1 MVGVGKEGE
10 REVVEQREEDGKK
23 GEKVEGKE
31 EKEKEEEVAKQ
42 EVEEEETAKQ
52 KVAKQEVGKEE
63 TAKQEMEE
71 VETAKQEM
79 EEVESAKQEVE
90 EEETA
95 KQEVGKEETV
105 KQEMEEV
112 ETAKQEVEQE
122 EMAKQEVAKQEVPS
136 RKWGKEE
143 TVKQEMEEVET
154 AKQEVET
161 AKQEVEEE
169 ETAEQEMEEVETA
182 KQDKE
187 ENEEEEVDKDMDG
200 KYFDDESDESS
211 DILHHPALLKGKLDT
226 TIPTIEGEDTLKTI
240 EGKRSCFPKPYDFLP
255 PFSQLTHLSLANNK
269 ICDDEELLAVCLFPA
284 LTKLTIYNNPI
295 TLNAGKKPQLV
306 IAMLKER
313 LGMEVV
319 TTKPQPAARPPPLN
333 VFNPKR
339 KIDTH
344 IPKIPKKPLMLETA
358 RRLLGLECAESGCG
372 GAQRGQ
378 AGARAGA
385 AGLAGH
391 AVTEPV
397 SAPQASGKTEGSVP
411 DPTIT
416 PEKHQGEAT
425 AEEGP
430 VEGFFMT
437 QVEDAAM
444 TTEDMAVL
452 EETQTEVP
460 SVATDV
466 PEKYRGYEE
475 LLDATTDPYFVDPV
489 GIQQNVQ
496 QLEWRLRKLQ
506 LYPDPCARVN
516 LSQQHFQPK
525 HRKPQKPPERTCHRS
540 KAEQMEEILRTMRE
554 QRALT
559 VIPLARVLRVK
570 DASSQEYR
578 EAAALLRVMQQ
589 KYSQMRRR
597 LTANFTK
604 LHDECVQLKGKMP
617 EAERP
622 PHSFTS
628 LEEPSCSSLD

>member
-71 VETAKQEM
+71 VETAKQE
-79 EEVESAKQEVE
+79 VE

-95 KQEVGKEETV
+95 KQEVGKEEIV

-122 EMAKQEVAKQEVPS
+122 EMAKQEVAKQEV
-136 RKWGKEE
+136 GKEE

-154 AKQEVET
+154 AKQDKEER
-161 AKQEVEEE
+161 EEE
-169 ETAEQEMEEVETA
+169 EL
-182 KQDKE
+182 
-187 ENEEEEVDKDMDG
+187 DKDMDG
-200 KYFDDESDESS
+200 KYSDDESDESS

-226 TIPTIEGEDTLKTI
+226 TFPAIEGEDTLKTL
-240 EGKRSCFPKPYDFLP
+240 EGKRLCYPKPIYDFLP

-295 TLNAGKKPQLV
+295 TLNAEKKPQLV

-358 RRLLGLECAESGCG
+358 RRLLGLECAEPGCG
-372 GAQRGQ
+372 GAQRGE

-397 SAPQASGKTEGSVP
+397 SAPQASGKTDGSVP

-416 PEKHQGEAT
+416 PEKQQGEAT

-452 EETQTEVP
+452 EETQTEVA

-516 LSQQHFQPK
+516 LLQQHSQPK
-525 HRKPQKPPERTCHRS
+525 DRKPQKLPERTCHRS
-540 KAEQMEEILRTMRE
+540 KAEQMEEILRAMRE

-559 VIPLARVLRVK
+559 VIPLAQVLRVK

-597 LTANFTK
+597 LTANFNK
-604 LHDECVQLKGKMP
+604 LHEECVQLKGKMP

-628 LEEPSCSSLD
+628 LEEPTCSSLD